1 VYGVDPV
8 IGRPAQNL
16 NPCRSDDLLGVDNG
30 AMVNRRL
37 LLLAALLLLVASV
50 AGALTPR
57 EDRKAKAPPARASTP
72 LPRVS
77 ATLPGAG
84 PVQARVG
91 DLVSLR
97 VRSRTQ
103 DEAELAAFGL
113 TQPVGPDVVGEFTFV
128 ADRPGRFPVHLSL
141 ADTDAGTVVVRRR

>member
-1 VYGVDPV
+1 
-8 IGRPAQNL
+8 
-16 NPCRSDDLLGVDNG
+16 
-30 AMVNRRL
+30 MVNRRL
-37 LLLAALLLLVASV
+37 LLLAALLLLVGSV

-57 EDRKAKAPPARASTP
+57 EDRTAQAPPAPARASTP

-141 ADTDAGTVVVRRR
+141 ADTDVGTVLVRRR